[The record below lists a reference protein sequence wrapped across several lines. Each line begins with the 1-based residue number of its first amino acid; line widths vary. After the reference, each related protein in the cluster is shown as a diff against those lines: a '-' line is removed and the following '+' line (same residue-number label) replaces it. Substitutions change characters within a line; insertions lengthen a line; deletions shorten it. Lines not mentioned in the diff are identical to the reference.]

1 MTRIL
6 FRGPICLAVVFVV
19 CFCGISAHA
28 RSLDDPKHQ
37 PTSADAPPP
46 PAVQSDEDEDDHA
59 TLRPA
64 EPDYSVINLP
74 TTLPLPKYKSNFHL
88 SHRFNG
94 NLRSNSFGDNLSNLF
109 GLDQGASISFEYR
122 FGLTKHLE
130 GIASR
135 TNIGKVIQFSAKYE
149 ALHQTSSIPIALS
162 ALASVEGENNF
173 KTRHAPSVGAVVSRT
188 INDIAGLYL
197 APFWAHSSGGD
208 GGVAHDTFVVGLGAR
223 VRVLPTVYLVGEV
236 APRLAGFAAG
246 DPEFGFGLEKRAG
259 GHVFQLTFANT
270 HATTFGQLAA
280 GGFPRSL
287 YLGFNLARKFF

>member
-1 MTRIL
+1 VTRTP
-6 FRGPICLAVVFVV
+6 FPTPISLAVVLMICLGGVP
-19 CFCGISAHA
+19 A
-28 RSLDDPKHQ
+28 RARALADPKGP
-37 PTSADAPPP
+37 PTAADAPPP
-46 PAVQSDEDEDDHA
+46 VAQSDDDADDHA

-74 TTLPLPKYKSNFHL
+74 STLPLPKYKSNFHL
-88 SHRFNG
+88 AHRFNG
-94 NLRSNSFGDNLSNLF
+94 NLRRNSFGDNVSNLF

-122 FGLTKHLE
+122 FGLTKHLQ

-135 TNIGKVIQFSAKYE
+135 TNIGKVIQFSAKYD
-149 ALHQTSSIPIALS
+149 ALHQTSSSPIALS

-173 KTRHAPSVGAVVSRT
+173 KTRHSPSVGAVVSRT
-188 INDIAGLYL
+188 INDNAGLYIT
-197 APFWAHSSGGD
+197 PFWARSSGGD
-208 GGVAHDTFVVGLGAR
+208 SSVAHDTFVLGLGAR

-246 DPEFGFGLEKRAG
+246 DPEFGFGIEKRAG

-280 GGFPRSL
+280 GGFPHSL